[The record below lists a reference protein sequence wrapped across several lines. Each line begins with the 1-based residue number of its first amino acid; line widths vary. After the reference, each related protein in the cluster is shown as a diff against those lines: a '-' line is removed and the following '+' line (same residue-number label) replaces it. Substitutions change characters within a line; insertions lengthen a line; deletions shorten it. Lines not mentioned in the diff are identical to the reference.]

1 MWPVRPNQKADSP
14 VSTAPL
20 SGIGVGCT
28 TSYVEILSL
37 ATIRIRSPRSYISRT
52 FPLAMSGRSVT
63 GGTDPQ
69 ATNAFGPLRAR
80 VGPGP

>member
-1 MWPVRPNQKADSP
+1 M
-14 VSTAPL
+14 STAPL

-37 ATIRIRSPRSYISRT
+37 ATIRMRSPRSYISRT

-63 GGTDPQ
+63 GGTVRRL
-69 ATNAFGPLRAR
+69 ATRSGGLAR
-80 VGPGP
+80 G

>member
-1 MWPVRPNQKADSP
+1 M
-14 VSTAPL
+14 STAPL

-28 TSYVEILSL
+28 TSYVEIRSL

-63 GGTDPQ
+63 GGTVRRLPMRSVGL
-69 ATNAFGPLRAR
+69 ARGYGHGP
-80 VGPGP
+80 